1 MIWSKATYDG
11 FIPPLYLNTFSGNR
25 EGVIVEGNRINIDK
39 EHYLKYDGKDVCLPT
54 GTPVMVKLN
63 RWFWFMSK
71 DDFDKLQL
79 QKEEERQRQEEDYR
93 LKSITRREEA
103 EQFNSEFNFPFEWEI
118 GVKAVLSGLTE
129 RSMGNGLYQNTVHHI
144 YLKNSVNIDR
154 VKRNAGDFLCTSK
167 GGNNGHFA
175 ELRTEE
181 YFQDAEGAIYK
192 PKITC
197 KSCLKIAERWRAHE
211 I

>member
-1 MIWSKATYDG
+1 MNWSKASYDG
-11 FIPPLYLNTFSGNR
+11 FIPPQYFNTFSGIR
-25 EGVIVEGNRINIDK
+25 EGVVVEGARINIDE
-39 EHYLKYDGKDVCLPT
+39 EHYLKYDGSEVYLPT
-54 GTPVMVKLN
+54 GTTVMVMLN

-71 DDFDKLQL
+71 DDYEKLQL
-79 QKEEERQRQEEDYR
+79 QKEQDRQQKEEEYR
-93 LKSITRREEA
+93 LKSIALRMEA
-103 EQFNSEFNFPFEWEI
+103 EQFNSGFNFPFEWEI
-118 GVKAVLSGLTE
+118 GIKAVLSGLTE

-144 YLKNSVNIDR
+144 YLKSPVNTDR
-154 VKRNAGDFLCTSK
+154 IKRNAGDFLCTSK

-181 YFQDAEGAIYK
+181 YFQDAEGMDYK

-197 KSCLKIAERWRAHE
+197 KSCLKIAERWRVHE